1 VSIAP
6 GVRALWP
13 ALVAAGL
20 IALAG
25 CSSAPAW
32 LTAKEGAEKP
42 AALVDFKAVATVR
55 TLWHADVGSAGDA
68 VFTPAVADASVF
80 AAAKAGQLARFDAA
94 SGKQVWRVEIG
105 RKLSGGVGA
114 SGNMVLVGTPKGE
127 VLAYDVAGKPLWNA
141 QLSSEVLSAPQPAE
155 GLVVVR
161 TGDGRIFGLDAS
173 DGKRKWMYQGIVP
186 ALSLRS
192 HAGVVVSH
200 GAVFAGF
207 AGGKLVA
214 LSLSNGS
221 VGWEVSVAQP
231 RGTTELER
239 IADITSAPVLDEKQ
253 VCAVAYQGRV
263 ACFELKSGNLIW
275 AREVSSSMGLA
286 MDQRAL
292 YVTDDKG
299 AVIAFDKGTGATLW
313 TQDKL
318 AARRV
323 TAPLLL
329 GERLAVAD
337 LQGYVHLLSRE
348 DGAFV
353 ARSATDGSP
362 VLAPA
367 VALDGGFVVQTANG
381 GLYALSIQ

>member
-1 VSIAP
+1 M
-6 GVRALWP
+6 WP

-80 AAAKAGQLARFDAA
+80 AAVKAGHLARFDAA

-329 GERLAVAD
+329 GERLAVGD
-337 LQGYVHLLSRE
+337 VQGYVHLLSRE
-348 DGAFV
+348 DGTFV

>member
-1 VSIAP
+1 
-6 GVRALWP
+6 VRAAWTLAAAAWLM
-13 ALVAAGL
+13 ALS
-20 IALAG
+20 G
-25 CSSAPAW
+25 CSSAPSW
-32 LTAKEGAEKP
+32 LTSKGSVEKP

-68 VFTPAVADASVF
+68 VFSPVVADAAVF
-80 AAAKAGQLARFDAA
+80 AAAAGGQLARFDAA
-94 SGKQVWRVEIG
+94 TGKQVWRVETG
-105 RKLSGGVGA
+105 SKLSGGVGA
-114 SGNMVLVGTPKGE
+114 GGNLVLVGTPKGD
-127 VLAYDVAGKPLWNA
+127 VLAYDGAGKPLWKA
-141 QLSSEVLSAPQPAE
+141 RLSSQVLSAPQPVD
-155 GLVVVR
+155 GLVVAR

-173 DGKRKWMYQGIVP
+173 DGKQKWMYQSVVP

-192 HAGVVVSH
+192 HAGVLVSR

-214 LSLSNGS
+214 LNLSNGS

-239 IADITSAPVLDEKQ
+239 IADITSVPVLDERQ

-263 ACFELKSGNLIW
+263 ACFELKNGNLIW
-275 AREVSSSMGLA
+275 ARDVSSSMGLA
-286 MDQRAL
+286 MDEHGL

-299 AVIAFDKGTGATLW
+299 AVVAYDKTTGATLW
-313 TQDKL
+313 KQDKL
-318 AARRV
+318 AARNV
-323 TAPLLL
+323 TAPLPL

-353 ARSATDGSP
+353 ARFATDGSA
-362 VLAPA
+362 VLSPA
-367 VALDGGFVVQTANG
+367 VAVGGGFVVQTAHG

>member
-1 VSIAP
+1 M
-6 GVRALWP
+6 WP
-13 ALVAAGL
+13 ALAAAGL
-20 IALAG
+20 VALAG
-25 CSSAPAW
+25 CSGAPAW
-32 LTAKEGAEKP
+32 LTFKEGAEKP

-55 TLWHADVGSAGDA
+55 TLWHADVGSAGDS
-68 VFTPAVADASVF
+68 VFSPAVSDASVF
-80 AAAKAGQLARFDAA
+80 AAATAGQLARFDAA
-94 SGKQVWRVEIG
+94 SGKQIWRVETG

-114 SGNMVLVGTPKGE
+114 GSNMVLVGTPKGE
-127 VLAYDVAGKPLWNA
+127 VLAYDGAGKSLWKA
-141 QLSSEVLSAPQPAE
+141 QLSSEVLSAPQPVD
-155 GLVVVR
+155 GMVVAR

-214 LSLSNGS
+214 LNLSNGS
-221 VGWEVSVAQP
+221 VGWEASVAQP

-239 IADITSAPVLDEKQ
+239 IADITSVPVLDERQ

-263 ACFELKSGNLIW
+263 ACFESKSGNLLW
-275 AREVSSSMGLA
+275 ARDVSSSMGLA
-286 MDQRAL
+286 MDEHGL
-292 YVTDDKG
+292 YVADDKG
-299 AVIAFDKGTGATLW
+299 AVIAYDKGTGATLW
-313 TQDKL
+313 KQDKL
-318 AARRV
+318 TARRV
-323 TAPLLL
+323 TAPLPL

-362 VLAPA
+362 VPAPA
-367 VALDGGFVVQTANG
+367 AALDGGFVVQTANG